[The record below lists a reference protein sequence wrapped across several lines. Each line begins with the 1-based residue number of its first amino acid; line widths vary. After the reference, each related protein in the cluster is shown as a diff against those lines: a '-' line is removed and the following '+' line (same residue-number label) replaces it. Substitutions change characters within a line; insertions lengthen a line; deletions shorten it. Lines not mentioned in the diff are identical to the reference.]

1 MCRLMVSRMHL
12 AETDGAVWLFPAS
25 SGSATLVGVVHL
37 TQPSRPCVS
46 RGHALAT
53 VFARVIWSLAS
64 ELTGLP
70 SAVAVLF
77 PCGAGRVLEIAG
89 VAGEAWRLFDIGPTP
104 TVEGGSMQSGEKRVR
119 GRRAARPRAAD
130 RRRPTQ
136 LGPSSPPPV
145 ADQLIDFF
153 HYCPPPPACLQ
164 GAADAKLLQWP
175 RR

>member
-1 MCRLMVSRMHL
+1 MDLTMTLKMCRLMVSRMHL

-25 SGSATLVGVVHL
+25 SGAATLVGVIHL

-89 VAGEAWRLFDIGPTP
+89 MAGDAVRFFDAGLSP
-104 TVEGGSMQSGEKRVR
+104 TVE
-119 GRRAARPRAAD
+119 
-130 RRRPTQ
+130 
-136 LGPSSPPPV
+136 
-145 ADQLIDFF
+145 
-153 HYCPPPPACLQ
+153 
-164 GAADAKLLQWP
+164 
-175 RR
+175 